1 MKRLAAGVLA
11 SGLLAACSGVRP
23 YPEVS
28 PGNLVVRT
36 ELSGARAALH
46 VRRVNAD
53 CSGEYEGTVA
63 LDRSPVS
70 VGLPAGRPSY
80 LVFSFDTSSFFSG
93 SRSTSV
99 GTLIEPRAGYRYDAT
114 VTYRDG
120 LYNVTLRETDLR
132 RRTSRELPLR
142 TNSRCGR

>member
-11 SGLLAACSGVRP
+11 AGLLAACSGIRP

-46 VRRVNAD
+46 VQRVNAD

-80 LVFSFDTSSFFSG
+80 LVFSFDTSTFFSG
-93 SRSTSV
+93 SHSTSV

-120 LYNVTLRETDLR
+120 LYNVTLRETDPR
-132 RRTSRELPLR
+132 RRTSRELPRR
-142 TNSRCGR
+142 TISRCGR